1 MTKLK
6 GFYKMLKYFFY
17 SIFLVYFSFPLYLE
31 NFKKI
36 GVIIHLIILF
46 LLIMILLIKNK
57 NIRKYS
63 NSIVKYLFFL
73 FIYVFIILLT
83 SLFNGVSTDIFYI
96 CLYLIFYYGL
106 FGYIVIFM
114 INNIKQIKGLFMYIF
129 IVSFFTGPILGMVQY
144 FRKEMFFNAPYFDS
158 NRLVPINLF
167 DPNYAMLP
175 LIFTLVLNIF
185 FLNNCKK
192 RWNYILLLSTLLTI
206 LTAIFLTFSRSGIM
220 VTVVIFLLY
229 FWLFQIYNRIKMS
242 SIFLSL
248 IGIFVAI
255 IIFSYLGIYDSYT
268 NSSRINNV
276 ENVDTR
282 VEQWKGALIL
292 WENSNLLLGL
302 GKKDYINDL
311 GQITGNFISTHN
323 LYCQV
328 LVQRGLLGILFLFSL
343 IIYILHSLISIR
355 RIAMKN
361 NQLLFNISN
370 ILIMGLVGYLIMV
383 FTLSDDIGF
392 YLWFYLGITIALKS
406 LVKKMKLE
414 KQSGDILYD

>member
-1 MTKLK
+1 
-6 GFYKMLKYFFY
+6 
-17 SIFLVYFSFPLYLE
+17 
-31 NFKKI
+31 
-36 GVIIHLIILF
+36 
-46 LLIMILLIKNK
+46 
-57 NIRKYS
+57 
-63 NSIVKYLFFL
+63 
-73 FIYVFIILLT
+73 
-83 SLFNGVSTDIFYI
+83 
-96 CLYLIFYYGL
+96 
-106 FGYIVIFM
+106 M